1 MGGCWHCWTSGC
13 CNNSGFV
20 HPHIYIIYTRIYC
33 DISWYIHGINGE
45 ILADHQNKI
54 TTQVSYI
61 HPASPNLLRR
71 FRFNPSQFRDWQY
84 WNDKMYPVMLHEQA
98 LQASCPSIHLAPNTQ
113 QEEACYCAQRPGPR
127 FPFPGLVLITN
138 LVSTKTIQKLPKS
151 TMTQHV
157 WSFQPHTGFHWIH
170 STSQYLSAS
179 LVLSISPSFSPFL
192 TLSASHI
199 AVPHFH

>member
-1 MGGCWHCWTSGC
+1 MIYPWHKRGNFSWSPKQ
-13 CNNSGFV
+13 NHNSG
-20 HPHIYIIYTRIYC
+20 
-33 DISWYIHGINGE
+33 E
-45 ILADHQNKI
+45 L
-54 TTQVSYI
+54 